1 MEADIR
7 EKLVAFT
14 ERHAAEQLQF
24 LIDLSRQNSYT
35 YNKAGTDR
43 LAELIL
49 SKIGGLFPSHRVAE
63 QAEVGNHHVL
73 SSAAGRKSICV
84 LGHMDTVFPPEHPF
98 RDCRLEGDRLHGPGT
113 GDMKAGLATIVY
125 AILALKEAGLFEAIP
140 LTIVLGGDEEVGS
153 VTSRPVYEAE
163 RGNALACLVIEGA
176 GPAGEIVVSRNG
188 KAGIRVECHG
198 QDRHVGSGTHEKS
211 SAVLELAHK
220 TIALET
226 LNSTL
231 PGVSLNVG
239 KIEGGLGPATIPAQ
253 ASAMLDVRWVEQA
266 HRDALIESIAAV
278 VSTVEQPGCRS
289 EFTILNERP
298 AMPENE
304 ATRRLAEL
312 VQQAGAELGQTI
324 GLEHRRGTSDA
335 NFFGAFGVPT
345 VDGVGPICKGYH
357 TPEEFVFVPSIK
369 ERTALLATALVS
381 IGRHLP
387 GMASRP

>member
-188 KAGIRVECHG
+188 KA
-198 QDRHVGSGTHEKS
+198 
-211 SAVLELAHK
+211 
-220 TIALET
+220 
-226 LNSTL
+226 
-231 PGVSLNVG
+231 
-239 KIEGGLGPATIPAQ
+239 
-253 ASAMLDVRWVEQA
+253 
-266 HRDALIESIAAV
+266 
-278 VSTVEQPGCRS
+278 
-289 EFTILNERP
+289 
-298 AMPENE
+298 
-304 ATRRLAEL
+304 
-312 VQQAGAELGQTI
+312 
-324 GLEHRRGTSDA
+324 
-335 NFFGAFGVPT
+335 
-345 VDGVGPICKGYH
+345 
-357 TPEEFVFVPSIK
+357 
-369 ERTALLATALVS
+369 
-381 IGRHLP
+381 
-387 GMASRP
+387 